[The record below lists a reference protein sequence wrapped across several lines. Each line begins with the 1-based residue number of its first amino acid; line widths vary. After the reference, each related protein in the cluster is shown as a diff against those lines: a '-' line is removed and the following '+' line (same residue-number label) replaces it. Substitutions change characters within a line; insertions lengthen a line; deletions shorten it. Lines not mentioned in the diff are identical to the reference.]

1 MDIAGFGPSY
11 TPRVVTEVAHAAAV
25 IATLN
30 SRISRSLV
38 QSAWQTRA
46 AWAGYARA
54 LQLEGHEVE
63 EIDLFSWGCRVTIPG
78 RPLRATNRGEYEA
91 FAPWQDMLGSSD
103 PFAWR
108 DALPKAV
115 ELPAEAADHP
125 PLVRALEQIRR
136 YAQVRGGLA
145 PWLGLPFALRDQ
157 DLTASPLPCLV
168 GGAKA
173 FRLKKTL
180 NEADWLALLRA
191 LAARAERGLERLEHL
206 ERLHRKART
215 AIAES
220 YRPGALPSLLAL
232 TLHQPVLSPQ
242 AVARL
247 LDLTVT
253 GASKLLE
260 RAAGTGL
267 LTEIT
272 TRRTWRIFMSVD
284 LAVEFGF
291 AKAPLGRPRVER
303 FLPSPSRNLAAV
315 FDQFDAEMAAIDELL
330 NAR

>member
-1 MDIAGFGPSY
+1 
-11 TPRVVTEVAHAAAV
+11 
-25 IATLN
+25 
-30 SRISRSLV
+30 
-38 QSAWQTRA
+38 
-46 AWAGYARA
+46 
-54 LQLEGHEVE
+54 
-63 EIDLFSWGCRVTIPG
+63 
-78 RPLRATNRGEYEA
+78 
-91 FAPWQDMLGSSD
+91 
-103 PFAWR
+103 
-108 DALPKAV
+108 
-115 ELPAEAADHP
+115 
-125 PLVRALEQIRR
+125 
-136 YAQVRGGLA
+136 
-145 PWLGLPFALRDQ
+145 
-157 DLTASPLPCLV
+157 
-168 GGAKA
+168 
-173 FRLKKTL
+173 LKKTL

-303 FLPSPSRNLAAV
+303 FLPRHREIWRLSSINSTRRWLRSMSFSTPDKANPAWITSGPRRLV
-315 FDQFDAEMAAIDELL
+315 CDIRL
-330 NAR
+330 RI

>member
-125 PLVRALEQIRR
+125 PLVRALEQIR
-136 YAQVRGGLA
+136 LS
-145 PWLGLPFALRDQ
+145 D
-157 DLTASPLPCLV
+157 
-168 GGAKA
+168 AKI
-173 FRLKKTL
+173 
-180 NEADWLALLRA
+180 
-191 LAARAERGLERLEHL
+191 ERNGVQCAVIERHN
-206 ERLHRKART
+206 RLHSK
-215 AIAES
+215 
-220 YRPGALPSLLAL
+220 GAA
-232 TLHQPVLSPQ
+232 
-242 AVARL
+242 
-247 LDLTVT
+247 
-253 GASKLLE
+253 
-260 RAAGTGL
+260 AAGRSGY
-267 LTEIT
+267 
-272 TRRTWRIFMSVD
+272 
-284 LAVEFGF
+284 
-291 AKAPLGRPRVER
+291 
-303 FLPSPSRNLAAV
+303 
-315 FDQFDAEMAAIDELL
+315 
-330 NAR
+330 